1 MASDKFSEQT
11 YLKRRAQ
18 TLIIGLK
25 DRLDEI
31 YAGDFPTNSPK
42 LVIDIL
48 YKVLSKLSQEITNS
62 TDSDYLSLACQLAQS
77 LSQYLE
83 FLDNANTEQ
92 TPRGLVYIL
101 EDLLSSLNPSARLL
115 AWPQAE
121 YNYSIVDIIPILKRS
136 VTHAF
141 PKRVCDEIFIDC
153 PNSLNLIS
161 FPRIERDNILVHSVF
176 GHELGHMIADG
187 FLNDYE
193 LTSDFRDGLKVAADI
208 VELEYKTELMKL
220 SGVELTNAKRHYVGM
235 LIELHKRG
243 IQELLSD
250 CVAVLI
256 FGPSALFAS
265 YDVLQPDGFDH
276 VPAKPSY
283 YPPSRMRLRIINKIL
298 IDEGYWDALTGFSDE
313 DLPQGVKEFVTNFY
327 AHMSDITSITIDEDA
342 INNDPILKAAY
353 AWVNSTLPD
362 ALEYAKNETNNVCY
376 NSSLVTSE
384 IPELLKRLYLGVPPN
399 ELGVH
404 PEQKSANWRSAILSA
419 WLYQLAGSRIEGQRI
434 IHLTEH
440 EIKKTHSLTLSAIE
454 YIILSSKYS
463 QYMRSQGI

>member
-1 MASDKFSEQT
+1 MAPDKFSEQA

-18 TLIIGLK
+18 TLIIGLQ

-31 YAGDFPTNSPK
+31 YAADFPTDSPK

-48 YKVLSKLSQEITNS
+48 YKVLSKLSLEITNS

-77 LSQYLE
+77 FSQYLE
-83 FLDNANTEQ
+83 FLDNPNTEQ

-101 EDLLSSLNPSARLL
+101 EDLLSSLNPDARLL

-121 YNYSIVDIIPILKRS
+121 YNYSIVDIIPILKSS

-141 PKRVCDEIFIDC
+141 SKRVCDEIFREC
-153 PNSLNLIS
+153 PSSLNLIS

-176 GHELGHMIADG
+176 GHELGHTIADS

-193 LTSDFRDGLKVAADI
+193 LGNDFRDGLKAAADV
-208 VELEYKTELMKL
+208 VELEYKTELAKL
-220 SGVELTNAKRHYVGM
+220 SGVELTNAKHRYIAT
-235 LIELHKRG
+235 LIKLHRRG

-250 CVAVLI
+250 YVAALI

-276 VPAKPSY
+276 IPAEPSY
-283 YPPSRMRLRIINKIL
+283 YPPSRMRLRNINQLL
-298 IDEGYWDALTGFSDE
+298 IDEGYWDALTGFSEE
-313 DLPQGVKEFVTNFY
+313 DLPQGVKEFIAKFSV
-327 AHMSDITSITIDEDA
+327 HMSDIASITADEDA
-342 INNDPILKAAY
+342 INNDPVLKAAY
-353 AWVNSTLPD
+353 EWVKSTLPN
-362 ALEYAKNETNNVCY
+362 ALEYAKRETSNVCY
-376 NSSLVTSE
+376 NTGLVTLE

-404 PEQKSANWRSAILSA
+404 PKQKAANWRSAILSA

-434 IHLTEH
+434 IHLTEN
-440 EIKKTHSLTLSAIE
+440 EIKRTHSLTLSAIE
-454 YIILSSKYS
+454 YIILSSKYT